1 MYLCC
6 MYIYALSG
14 LSLSQQA
21 SCCPLQTG
29 AAAGKRHTGHVRLSA
44 HSIWQVTS
52 QVRSYADTS
61 SSIQPA
67 ARATAVSCQQ
77 EVPSAAPSCPSPVSS
92 LEITCITFSGKLPAV
107 WRIAQGCKLEK
118 SVENKVQGKAKTN
131 RHSYE
136 YSHTRT
142 LHSSRFAHRQN
153 RHFRTWL
160 IRIGPWPQ
168 LECRIHYWED
178 SLFFPLT
185 SRMICTLL
193 DRDSDKEKSANLMRV
208 EYEDESIW
216 NASEVPTASQPFD
229 NKWCIKKSIIN
240 L

>member
-92 LEITCITFSGKLPAV
+92 LEITCIEHVQRKVACCLAHCTRMQSGKKC
-107 WRIAQGCKLEK
+107 RREGTGKC
-118 SVENKVQGKAKTN
+118 ENKQAFIWVLT
-131 RHSYE
+131 HSYLTLISLRTSTE
-136 YSHTRT
+136 SAFPNVTNPNWPVATIRVSHSLLRGFIVFPANFSND
-142 LHSSRFAHRQN
+142 LYFIRQRQWKRKVCEPNEGGIWRWINMKCIWSSNSFST
-153 RHFRTWL
+153 FW
-160 IRIGPWPQ
+160 
-168 LECRIHYWED
+168 
-178 SLFFPLT
+178 
-185 SRMICTLL
+185 
-193 DRDSDKEKSANLMRV
+193 
-208 EYEDESIW
+208 
-216 NASEVPTASQPFD
+216 
-229 NKWCIKKSIIN
+229 
-240 L
+240 